1 MSLTPQQL
9 TTMIQRTLAL
19 LALALFALVGQ
30 AQSLSPAQVTALRT
44 NILATDTV
52 KGAALLCRSTAGTA
66 PSTTGGDKAVANGDT
81 LNVTYTASA

>member
-66 PSTTGGDKAVANGDT
+66 PSTTVGS
-81 LNVTYTASA
+81 TAGALYSAGLF